1 MRTRIF
7 TLLTVLSLIL
17 VACSG
22 GGSDGSATTASP
34 TEDTTLAAPA
44 AEAVLLSYSLEPG
57 TTHEYEVEL
66 DQTIE
71 MASSGDTTAMGDEAL
86 PGELSIDMVGTST
99 FTHTVSEGP
108 EPGIYE
114 VHIVGDFSDL
124 TFSGTIDGEPVDE
137 SEIPDMAQME
147 PVDITVLVDEQGNII
162 PDDTEGIEDGLFGN
176 FGGLDM
182 LESLGGGTAAFDRLV
197 GPPLSE
203 GEVTV
208 GDTWSETIE
217 VPALPDS
224 DPVVTQVDS
233 EVVGV
238 EDLDG
243 TEVFVIETTTTTS
256 PIEFD
261 LAQILVGFMTA
272 FVPEDATDEEQ
283 AEIDQLVEQLRFVI
297 SVDETV
303 GELTTRFDPAE
314 GLAKQTD
321 FANTTHMVMDVNIP
335 DETTGDLVAFAMD
348 MTITQDVTYRLVG
361 SESA

>member
-7 TLLTVLSLIL
+7 TLLIGLAVIV

-22 GGSDGSATTASP
+22 EGVDDSTETTAAAA
-34 TEDTTLAAPA
+34 ETTTTAAT
-44 AEAVLLSYSLEPG
+44 AEAVLLSYSLVPG
-57 TTHEYEVEL
+57 TTHEYEVDL

-71 MASSGDTTAMGDEAL
+71 MTSTGDTTAMGEESL

-108 EPGIYE
+108 EPGVFE

-124 TFSGTIDGEPVDE
+124 SFSGTIDGEPVDE

-162 PDDTEGIEDGLFGN
+162 PDDSEGIEDGLFGD

-182 LESLGGGTAAFDRLV
+182 LESLGGGAAAFDRFV
-197 GPPLSE
+197 GPPLSD

-238 EDLDG
+238 DDLDG

-272 FVPEDATDEEQ
+272 FVPDDASEEER
-283 AEIDQLVEQLRFVI
+283 AEIDQLVEQLRFQI

-361 SESA
+361 SSTA